1 MWGRGVNALPILGM
15 AMFLAARLLRRP
27 QLAAVWPVY
36 CQNLTGC
43 RPGPPLVS
51 RGSRAPQGAQDIEKN
66 SFAPPKND
74 MVTVLEYQFCV
85 FYSIA
90 LFSPRVSV

>member
-15 AMFLAARLLRRP
+15 AMFLAARPLRRP

-66 SFAPPKND
+66 SFAPQKND

-85 FYSIA
+85 FYSIT